1 MGERAHMKVGLF
13 MACLVSGILCL
24 VCALFVTRRAWR
36 ADIEPFN
43 RRSRL
48 FQIALHPERFATPD
62 RLQAVRWLNG
72 LGFVLILCALVVVA
86 YDIAATVR
94 GNR

>member
-1 MGERAHMKVGLF
+1 
-13 MACLVSGILCL
+13 MALLVSGIICL
-24 VCALFVTRRAWR
+24 VSALFVTRQAWR

-48 FQIALHPERFATPD
+48 FHIALHPERFATSD
-62 RLQAVRWLNG
+62 RLGLIGWLNG
-72 LGFVLILCALVVVA
+72 VGFVLILCALGVVA
-86 YDIAATVR
+86 YDIATSLT

>member
-1 MGERAHMKVGLF
+1 MMAGLF
-13 MACLVSGILCL
+13 MALLVSGIICL
-24 VCALFVTRRAWR
+24 VSALFVTRQAWR

-48 FQIALHPERFATPD
+48 FQIALHPERFATSD
-62 RLQAVRWLNG
+62 RLGLIGWLNG
-72 LGFVLILCALVVVA
+72 VGFVLILCALGVVA
-86 YDIAATVR
+86 YDIAASVT

>member
-1 MGERAHMKVGLF
+1 
-13 MACLVSGILCL
+13 MAFLVSGILCL

-36 ADIEPFN
+36 ADIDPFS

-48 FQIALHPERFATPD
+48 FQIALHPERFATSD

-72 LGFVLILCALVVVA
+72 LGFPLIPCALFVVA
-86 YDIAATVR
+86 YDIATVVR
-94 GNR
+94 GDR

>member
-1 MGERAHMKVGLF
+1 
-13 MACLVSGILCL
+13 MACLVCGILCL
-24 VCALFVTRRAWR
+24 VCALFVTRQAWR

-48 FQIALHPERFATPD
+48 FQIALHPERFATSD
-62 RLQAVRWLNG
+62 RLREVRWLNSS
-72 LGFVLILCALVVVA
+72 GFVLIVSALAVVA
-86 YDIAATVR
+86 YDIATTVN

>member
-1 MGERAHMKVGLF
+1 MMAGLF
-13 MACLVSGILCL
+13 MALLVSGILCL
-24 VCALFVTRRAWR
+24 VCALFITRRAWR

-48 FQIALHPERFATPD
+48 FQIALHPERFAMSD
-62 RLQAVRWLNG
+62 HLQAVRCLNG
-72 LGFVLILCALVVVA
+72 LGFVLILCALGVVA
-86 YDIAATVR
+86 YDVATTVN